1 VLSAGHASSGRREAD
16 ARFRLR
22 GDPGCQ
28 RLGQPVGVITD
39 RDIICRAVALGKNP
53 LELTARD
60 CMTSPV
66 VTVTPDASIEQCAEV
81 METHRLRRIPVVDA
95 AGSCCGI
102 VSQADVALRMPDVA
116 GHVVSAIS
124 RHDGPPAQPAEAM
137 ATDPVCG
144 RRVAMASAGATSFF
158 DGAAFYFC
166 SQACQ
171 QTFDE
176 RPEAYAAP
184 A

>member
-144 RRVAMASAGATSFF
+144 RRIATASAGATSFF
-158 DGAAFYFC
+158 DGAALYFC